1 MDLTSSPIPTED
13 LPWMP
18 LGPGIAARPLWFG
31 RRIFAVV
38 VQLKVEPGVSV
49 GRHKHTGA
57 VHAFN
62 VPGSRELGNGEIAGP
77 GAYVYEPAGNADDW
91 RCVGDEPCIIQIT
104 LSGRV
109 IYVDDD
115 GKATERHGQ
124 CEAST
129 AISRLV
135 PGNGHRSHGARRVM
149 IMRFLAWLPLLLLA
163 AACGQ
168 RT

>member
-18 LGPGIAARPLWFG
+18 LGPGISARPLWFG
-31 RRIFAVV
+31 GESRSL
-38 VQLKVEPGVSV
+38 QLKVEPGVSV

-62 VPGSRELGNGEIAGP
+62 VSGSRELGNGEIAGP

-115 GKATERHGQ
+115 GKELSVTDNAKLRQQYLDWCRETGAEV
-124 CEAST
+124 T
-129 AISRLV
+129 AL
-135 PGNGHRSHGARRVM
+135 GA
-149 IMRFLAWLPLLLLA
+149 
-163 AACGQ
+163 
-168 RT
+168 